1 MVKNLGIKD
10 RGNSMSEKIKK
21 IKKILGM
28 VIVAMGGA
36 FIGMKALAKA
46 KKGQTVY
53 KNEPEEQNP
62 FVGKKV
68 VFVEDENDPEN
79 ADGVKGHLEAV
90 GDSEYK
96 PGIYDKYVKRVIDII
111 LSFGGLVILS
121 PVFACIALAIVID
134 DPGPVL
140 FTQKRLGQNKQ
151 YFKLHKFR
159 SMKMCTPHD
168 TPTHMLENP
177 EQYIT
182 KVGKFLRAHS
192 LDELPQIWDI
202 FVGNMSVI
210 GPRPGLWNQDVLTA
224 ERDKY
229 GANDVKPGLTGWAQI
244 NGRDELEISEK
255 AKLDGEY
262 VEKIGFW
269 MDIKCF
275 LRSLGVFAHDDSVVE
290 GGTGEMKKTSGRT
303 ETVKK
308 KILVICQYYKP
319 EPFRIADIC
328 EEMVRRGHE
337 VQVVTGYP
345 NYPEGVLYEGYG
357 KGKHIDEVINGVKVH
372 RCYTVP
378 RQTGTVKRM
387 MNYYSYAA
395 SSIKYVLSRKCIAS
409 DGSSFDVVFCNQLSP
424 VMMAYAAIVYKK
436 MHKIPAV
443 MYCLDLWPESLIAG
457 GIVRKSVLYKYYHYV
472 SKRIYRQMDKI
483 LITSRMFS
491 NYLRDEFGIKKEE
504 IEYLPQYAEGIFE
517 QIPPRT
523 EDGTFNFM
531 FAGNIGTVQSVETV
545 IKTAEILKDEPVKF
559 HIVGGGT
566 DLERLQKMGENMK
579 NVIFYG
585 RKPIEEMPE
594 FYAKADAMLITLAAD
609 PVLSLTLPG
618 KVQSYMAVGK
628 PIIGAID
635 GETKTVIEEAQCGF
649 CGKAEDVDELAEN
662 IRKFIGNN
670 TDRFLMGKNA
680 REFYVNNFQEL
691 MFMDKLEKYLNESF
705 ND

>member
-1 MVKNLGIKD
+1 MRIEKAKKVVKAIVVGVGSVFVGMNILA
-10 RGNSMSEKIKK
+10 KIKK
-21 IKKILGM
+21 KK
-28 VIVAMGGA
+28 A
-36 FIGMKALAKA
+36 
-46 KKGQTVY
+46 VY
-53 KNEPEEQNP
+53 QKEAEQQNP
-62 FVGKKV
+62 FEGKKV
-68 VFVEDENDPEN
+68 VFVEDENDAEN
-79 ADGVKGHLEAV
+79 ADGVRGHLEAV
-90 GDSEYK
+90 GDSDYH
-96 PGIYDKYVKRVIDII
+96 PGFYDKYMKRGIDII
-111 LSFGGLVILS
+111 LSFGGLVVLS
-121 PVFACIALAIVID
+121 PIYLVIAVAIIID

-159 SMKMCTPHD
+159 SMKTSTPHD

-182 KVGKFLRAHS
+182 KVGKFLRVHS

-244 NGRDELEISEK
+244 NGRDELEIPVK

-262 VEKIGFW
+262 VEKESFLF
-269 MDIKCF
+269 DVKCF
-275 LRSLGVFAHDDSVVE
+275 LGTVGKVAKDDSVVE
-290 GGTGEMKKTSGRT
+290 GGTGDKNKKDEENESSIN
-303 ETVKK
+303 EKK
-308 KILVICQYYKP
+308 KILVVCQYYKP
-319 EPFRIADIC
+319 EPFRISDIC
-328 EEMVRRGHE
+328 EEMARRGHE

-357 KGKHIDEVINGVKVH
+357 KGKHIDEMINGVKVH

-378 RQTGTVKRM
+378 RQTGTIKRIL
-387 MNYYSYAA
+387 NYYSFAI
-395 SSIKYVLSRKCIAS
+395 SSTAYVLSKKCKAS
-409 DGSSFDVVFCNQLSP
+409 DGKMFDIVFCNQLSP
-424 VMMAYAAIVYKK
+424 VMMAYAAIAYKK
-436 MHKIPAV
+436 KHKIPAV

-457 GIVRKSVLYKYYHYV
+457 GVTRESVIYKYFHGV
-472 SKRIYRQMDKI
+472 SKRIYRGMDNI

-491 NYLRDEFGIKKEE
+491 EYLQKEFCIDADK
-504 IEYLPQYAEGIFE
+504 IDYLPQYAEGIFE

-523 EDGTFNFM
+523 EDGRFNFM

-545 IKTAEILKDEPVKF
+545 MKTAEVLKDEPVKF

-566 DLERLQKMGENMK
+566 DLERLQKMGEDMK

-585 RKPIEEMPE
+585 RRPIEEMPE
-594 FYAKADAMLITLAAD
+594 FYAKADAMLVTLAAD
-609 PVLSLTLPG
+609 PILSLTLPG

-635 GETKTVIEEAQCGF
+635 GETKNVIEEAQCGF
-649 CGKAEDVDELAEN
+649 CGRAEDVDELAEN
-662 IRKFIGNN
+662 IRKFIKNPNGN
-670 TDRFLMGKNA
+670 LMGKNA
-680 REFYVNNFQEL
+680 RAYYEKHFEQKK
-691 MFMDKLEKYLNESF
+691 FMDGLEQCFL
-705 ND
+705 

>member
-1 MVKNLGIKD
+1 M
-10 RGNSMSEKIKK
+10 KINWKK
-21 IKKILGM
+21 IIGITTAIFGTTFIA
-28 VIVAMGGA
+28 VSVVAR
-36 FIGMKALAKA
+36 K
-46 KKGQTVY
+46 KKGDSVY
-53 KNEPEEQNP
+53 KNVAEQRNSME
-62 FVGKKV
+62 GKKV
-68 VFVEDENDPEN
+68 IFIKNEKEPEN
-79 ADGVKGHLEAV
+79 ADGVCGHLEAV
-90 GDSEYK
+90 GDSNHKESFYE
-96 PGIYDKYVKRVIDII
+96 KYVKRVIDII
-111 LSFGGLVILS
+111 LSFGGLVVLS
-121 PVFACIALAIVID
+121 PLLIGIAIAIKID

-140 FTQKRLGQNKQ
+140 FTQKRVGKNKE

-159 SMKMCTPHD
+159 SMKMSTPHD

-182 KVGKFLRAHS
+182 KVGKFLRKHS

-202 FVGNMSVI
+202 FIGNMSVI
-210 GPRPGLWNQDVLTA
+210 GPRPGLWNQDVLIA

-255 AKLDGEY
+255 ARLDGEY
-262 VEKIGFW
+262 VKNMGLQ

-275 LRSLGVFAHDDSVVE
+275 LGSVGVFAHDDSVVE
-290 GGTGEMKKTSGRT
+290 GGTGEMKKNSDHT

-395 SSIKYVLSRKCIAS
+395 SSIKYALSKKCVAS
-409 DGSSFDVVFCNQLSP
+409 DGTSFDVVFCNQLSP

-436 MHKIPAV
+436 KYKIPAV

-457 GIVRKSVLYKYYHYV
+457 GIARKSVIYKYYHHV

-491 NYLRDEFGIKKEE
+491 NYLRDEFDIKKED

-517 QIPPRT
+517 QISPRT

-566 DLERLQKMGENMK
+566 DLERLQKMGEDME

-585 RKPIEEMPE
+585 RRPIEEMPE
-594 FYAKADAMLITLAAD
+594 FYAKADAMMVTLAAD
-609 PVLSLTLPG
+609 PILSLTLPG

-649 CGKAEDVDELAEN
+649 CGKAEDADELAEN
-662 IRKFIGNN
+662 IRKFIKNSN
-670 TDRFLMGKNA
+670 RDSMGKNA
-680 REFYVNNFQEL
+680 RAYYETHFEQKK
-691 MFMDKLEKYLNESF
+691 FMDGLERYFL
-705 ND
+705 

>member
-1 MVKNLGIKD
+1 M
-10 RGNSMSEKIKK
+10 KINWKK
-21 IKKILGM
+21 IIGITTAIFGTTFIA
-28 VIVAMGGA
+28 VSVVAR
-36 FIGMKALAKA
+36 K
-46 KKGQTVY
+46 KKGDSVY
-53 KNEPEEQNP
+53 KNVAEQRNSME
-62 FVGKKV
+62 GKKV
-68 VFVEDENDPEN
+68 IFIENEKEPEN
-79 ADGVKGHLEAV
+79 ADVVRGHLEAV
-90 GDSEYK
+90 GDSNHKESFYEK
-96 PGIYDKYVKRVIDII
+96 HVKRVIDII
-111 LSFGGLVILS
+111 LSFGGLVVLS
-121 PVFACIALAIVID
+121 PLLIGIAIAIKID

-140 FTQKRLGQNKQ
+140 FTQKRVGKNKE

-159 SMKMCTPHD
+159 SMKMSTPHD

-182 KVGKFLRAHS
+182 KVGKFLRKHS

-202 FVGNMSVI
+202 FIGNMSVI
-210 GPRPGLWNQDVLTA
+210 GPRPGLWNQDVLIA

-255 AKLDGEY
+255 ARLDGEY
-262 VEKIGFW
+262 VKNIGLQ

-275 LRSLGVFAHDDSVVE
+275 LGSIGVFAHDDSVVE
-290 GGTGEMKKTSGRT
+290 GGTGEMKKNSDHT

-328 EEMVRRGHE
+328 EEMVHRGHE

-372 RCYTVP
+372 RCYTIP

-395 SSIKYVLSRKCIAS
+395 SSIKYVLSRKCVAS
-409 DGSSFDVVFCNQLSP
+409 DGTSFDVVFCNQLSP
-424 VMMAYAAIVYKK
+424 VMMTYAAIVYKK
-436 MHKIPAV
+436 THKIPAV

-457 GIVRKSVLYKYYHYV
+457 GIARKSVIYKYYHHV

-491 NYLRDEFGIKKEE
+491 NYLRNEFGIKKED
-504 IEYLPQYAEGIFE
+504 IKYLAQYAEEIFE
-517 QIPPRT
+517 QIPPRV

-566 DLERLQKMGENMK
+566 DLERLQKMGEDME

-585 RKPIEEMPE
+585 RRPIEEMPE

-609 PVLSLTLPG
+609 PILSLTLPG

-649 CGKAEDVDELAEN
+649 CGKAEDADELAEN
-662 IRKFIGNN
+662 IRKFIKNPN
-670 TDRFLMGKNA
+670 RDLMGKNA
-680 REFYVNNFQEL
+680 RAYYEMHFEQKK
-691 MFMDKLEKYLNESF
+691 FMDGLEQCFL
-705 ND
+705 